1 MVRFIHTF
9 PRVSILYSHGYTR
22 VLRCWYTRVMQHNH
36 HCKSLGV
43 NVVPPCSSST
53 VTVVIDG
60 YTHNSII
67 TSGDSFP
74 LGNQVILVCRV
85 VGLPYKTPL
94 NYTWTC
100 PNGPCEVK
108 GYYGRK
114 VYNEHILA
122 VNTTSTRDGGAYTC
136 QVTATGGKGANG
148 NFTLNVT
155 GMCICLVLHCSSNG
169 TGTSLVLHTHSGGR
183 VVHSY
188 GRLIPYQFPIIHPH
202 QISYL
207 IKEGLHGYRVTCN
220 VSSGT
225 SPPRFYT
232 PNGTFSTGGG
242 TLENYQSSAILDVN
256 ISTFQNRDMY
266 CLNNDTN
273 YFYLYLTSSD
283 NSE

>member
-1 MVRFIHTF
+1 M
-9 PRVSILYSHGYTR
+9 
-22 VLRCWYTRVMQHNH
+22 
-36 HCKSLGV
+36 SL
-43 NVVPPCSSST
+43 ST

-60 YTHNSII
+60 YTHNSSI
-67 TSGDSFP
+67 TSGDSVP
-74 LGNQVILVCRV
+74 LGNQIILVCRV
-85 VGLPYKTPL
+85 VGLPYGTPL

-108 GYYGRK
+108 GYHGRK

-122 VNTTSTRDGGAYTC
+122 VNTMSTRDGGAYTC
-136 QVTATGGKGANG
+136 QVTATGGQGANG

-155 GMCICLVLHCSSNG
+155 GMCVCLVLHCSSNG

-188 GRLIPYQFPIIHPH
+188 GRLIPYQFPITHPH

-225 SPPRFYT
+225 SPPTFYT
-232 PNGTFSTGGG
+232 PNGTFSTGGV
-242 TLENYQSSAILDVN
+242 TQERSAILDVN
-256 ISTFQNRDMY
+256 ISTFQNRDIY
-266 CLNNDTN
+266 CDDNDTN
-273 YFYLYLTSSD
+273 YFYLYLTSSG